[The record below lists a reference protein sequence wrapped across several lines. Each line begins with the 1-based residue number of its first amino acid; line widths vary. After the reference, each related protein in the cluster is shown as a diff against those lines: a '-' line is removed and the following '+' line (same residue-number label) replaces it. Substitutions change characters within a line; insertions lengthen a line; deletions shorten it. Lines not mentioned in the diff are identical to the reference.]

1 MLAESRR
8 QVPSSPCRLSQTLGL
23 LYEQWAPPAR
33 SSGPSSSSGLSRA
46 DGQGAHWRSWGDLV
60 AFTDPRDRSETL
72 EIVEDARGGPL
83 RDSGRY
89 AVRALVDGDGRR
101 FDRQNREVQRHPR
114 GQAALE
120 RVDPRDALA
129 PEQERHPG
137 ARGFVGAGTVEDQL
151 AGSEGLRLDRIDG
164 VGGQP
169 AAPGNGVRRGRDVE
183 GCPEIDDRD
192 VFSGAEAPLQRLG

>member
-114 GQAALE
+114 GQAA
-120 RVDPRDALA
+120 
-129 PEQERHPG
+129 
-137 ARGFVGAGTVEDQL
+137 
-151 AGSEGLRLDRIDG
+151 
-164 VGGQP
+164 
-169 AAPGNGVRRGRDVE
+169 APGNGVRRGRDVE